1 MLRASAQASSPVLEW
16 CCVELRKCDKRM
28 AEQRQRRSRVLRTR
42 AALAYT
48 AVTFDHTPGNVPAM
62 TRTPIITVT
71 AYAFAA
77 RAFAWGISIG
87 AHFSDLESGTPP
99 PLH

>member
-1 MLRASAQASSPVLEW
+1 
-16 CCVELRKCDKRM
+16 M
-28 AEQRQRRSRVLRTR
+28 AEQAQWRSSVLRTS

-48 AVTFDHTPGNVPAM
+48 EVTFDHTPGNVPAM
-62 TRTPIITVT
+62 TRTPTTTVT
-71 AYAFAA
+71 ANAFAA

>member
-1 MLRASAQASSPVLEW
+1 
-16 CCVELRKCDKRM
+16 M
-28 AEQRQRRSRVLRTR
+28 AEQRQWRSSVLRGSM
-42 AALAYT
+42 ALAYT
-48 AVTFDHTPGNVPAM
+48 AAIFDHTPGNVPAM

-71 AYAFAA
+71 ANAFAA
-77 RAFAWGISIG
+77 RAFAWGFFLG

>member
-1 MLRASAQASSPVLEW
+1 
-16 CCVELRKCDKRM
+16 M
-28 AEQRQRRSRVLRTR
+28 AEERQWRSRVLRTR

-48 AVTFDHTPGNVPAM
+48 AAIFDHTPGNVPAR

-71 AYAFAA
+71 ANAFAA
-77 RAFAWGISIG
+77 RAFAWGFFLG
-87 AHFSDLESGTPP
+87 AHFSDLESGTSP

>member
-1 MLRASAQASSPVLEW
+1 
-16 CCVELRKCDKRM
+16 M
-28 AEQRQRRSRVLRTR
+28 AEQSQWRSSVLRSS

-48 AVTFDHTPGNVPAM
+48 AAIFDHTPGNVPAM

-71 AYAFAA
+71 ANAFAA
-77 RAFAWGISIG
+77 RAFAWGFFLG

>member
-1 MLRASAQASSPVLEW
+1 
-16 CCVELRKCDKRM
+16 M
-28 AEQRQRRSRVLRTR
+28 AESARRRARALRRT

-48 AVTFDHTPGNVPAM
+48 SVNRSIVEHTSGNMPAM

-71 AYAFAA
+71 ANAFAA
-77 RAFAWGISIG
+77 RAFAWGLFRD
-87 AHFSDLESGTPP
+87 AHPSAVRSETLP

>member
-1 MLRASAQASSPVLEW
+1 
-16 CCVELRKCDKRM
+16 M
-28 AEQRQRRSRVLRTR
+28 AEQSQWRSSVLRSS

-71 AYAFAA
+71 ANAFAA
-77 RAFAWGISIG
+77 RAFAWGFFLG